1 MLLGRRASGL
11 IIERKKAEKSVHKRA
26 AKLLAD
32 EARRTARLEREKPI
46 IEACASVQIMCPPR
60 KAPTLQQMRLM
71 NKKKSLGIRGSLH
84 RGPMVTALLRSVH
97 ESVCRSYL

>member
-32 EARRTARLEREKPI
+32 EARRT
-46 IEACASVQIMCPPR
+46 EACASVQIMCPPG